1 MKEKKTVH
9 LPFLRRRP
17 SVIARRPPSV
27 YRCIFFA
34 LILLLVAAT
43 VVFASPADT
52 LRLTL
57 GDAIRIALTRSPS
70 KVTAAVTRSQ
80 GAITLARG
88 IGSVLPTVSGA
99 ISTEQ
104 SEGNKQWEWASN
116 ITVSQ
121 VIFSP
126 SVFSGL
132 VSSALSYSSNRLSSQ
147 DQLATLVYN
156 VTVDYLNMLKTRKL
170 WDVATT
176 ALVRAKRNFELVQ
189 KKQELGMVS
198 SIDLLRAQV
207 QESQAQLE
215 LIQAERNLT
224 KANSEFI
231 ATAGIDREVAIVP
244 VDEFIA
250 PPDSEIVNPD
260 NLVQEIERTN
270 LSRRMA
276 ALSKTIAAVNTAA
289 AFGSVLPDVNL
300 YWATERTG
308 NSFSSVFPYGQNN
321 GEAKYGIQVKFP
333 LLDLKSYVLNVANAV
348 NEAHRTAAAS
358 RATTLW
364 LHTTATDAVN
374 GYLQAQT
381 AFKQARANLELN
393 ERLHKLAEEQLKLGM
408 ISQVDYLEIE
418 NALVKAQSSYI
429 SAICEIYNQ
438 AALIAYL
445 KGIIRLRN

>member
-156 VTVDYLNMLKTRKL
+156 
-170 WDVATT
+170 A
-176 ALVRAKRNFELVQ
+176 
-189 KKQELGMVS
+189 VS
-198 SIDLLRAQV
+198 YTH
-207 QESQAQLE
+207 
-215 LIQAERNLT
+215 LT
-224 KANSEFI
+224 LPTN
-231 ATAGIDREVAIVP
+231 REV
-244 VDEFIA
+244 
-250 PPDSEIVNPD
+250 
-260 NLVQEIERTN
+260 
-270 LSRRMA
+270 
-276 ALSKTIAAVNTAA
+276 
-289 AFGSVLPDVNL
+289 
-300 YWATERTG
+300 
-308 NSFSSVFPYGQNN
+308 
-321 GEAKYGIQVKFP
+321 
-333 LLDLKSYVLNVANAV
+333 
-348 NEAHRTAAAS
+348 
-358 RATTLW
+358 
-364 LHTTATDAVN
+364 
-374 GYLQAQT
+374 
-381 AFKQARANLELN
+381 
-393 ERLHKLAEEQLKLGM
+393 
-408 ISQVDYLEIE
+408 
-418 NALVKAQSSYI
+418 
-429 SAICEIYNQ
+429 
-438 AALIAYL
+438 
-445 KGIIRLRN
+445 